1 MTRRLELPKFQAFDA
16 NGDPLSGGKVYTWE
30 VGTSTLKTSYS
41 DYDAATPNTN
51 PVILDSRGEADI
63 NVKGAYKIGVYTNAD
78 VLVWTL
84 DNVQGGVGEDS
95 QGEEYYYPD
104 STAADQG
111 ATGNSDTIKYAVDTI
126 STDRG
131 TIYLRHN
138 SGSATTT
145 YTLTTSETIPKNVTL
160 IKEPGAIL
168 DGAGTLTIEG
178 QFEAGLNEAFGS
190 SITVTF
196 GDSYM
201 DGVYPQWWE
210 EDAGD
215 GSTDCATAIQSAIN
229 ACVGSAGGHY
239 KCVYFVPGEYSIE
252 SKITMK
258 TSGLVGIGG
267 QPNTGVRILW
277 NGSAGVTAFEKDS
290 SHEGNNSFVRIE
302 NISFRGVANNPDY
315 WLDFS
320 TNTNPPDVL
329 FRLKELQFIGPAK
342 SCIKLGRWLN
352 CHLEHIRFD
361 QFGEY
366 AIDIVVPAGGT
377 SAMGSFVID
386 GFTADAL
393 TLNALGIF
401 HVDVEANAISNFG
414 TFEITNGRIEI
425 NTQLDQTNPGII
437 VLDLPDAGTYSR
449 SIGFKMRNV
458 AIQDSASSN
467 CYILQRLTTN
477 LTGGESI
484 MLENVRLDSLA
495 GLVGGTPGDY
505 TNVPSITTGNIG
517 YLSMNTNAGVRSGNV
532 FDETLLA
539 PHSTSD
545 ALKLQNYTDS
555 QARFIIDS
563 NAYLN
568 FGPGDGSVDTGLRR
582 KSTPGSGIYGMRT
595 YEAATNSGVE
605 ILNKTTEI
613 TGMSGATETWSNAI
627 PAGVIDLGVTARV
640 TTLITGATS
649 FDVGIGGNA
658 DKYLDNVN
666 VALGTTGD
674 LSDATFSSP
683 GLLTSADDI
692 VVTANGSD
700 FTAGAVRLTFHYI
713 RLQAPSS

>member
-16 NGDPLSGGKVYTWE
+16 NGDPLSGGKVYTYE
-30 VGTSTLKTSYS
+30 AGTSTLKTSYS
-41 DYDAATPNTN
+41 DYDASTANAN
-51 PVILDSRGEADI
+51 PVVLDSRGEADI
-63 NVKGAYKIGVYTNAD
+63 YVKGAYKISVYTSAD

-84 DNVQGGVGEDS
+84 DNVQGGVGGDS

-229 ACVGSAGGHY
+229 ACVGSAAGHY

-267 QPNTGVRILW
+267 QLNTGVRILW

-320 TNTNPPDVL
+320 TNTNAADAH
-329 FRLKELQFIGPAK
+329 FRLKELQFVGTAK
-342 SCIKLGRWLN
+342 SPIKLAYWLN

-361 QFGEY
+361 NFGEY
-366 AIDIVVPAGGT
+366 CIDIKSVVSAG
-377 SAMGSFVID
+377 AMGSFVLD
-386 GFTADAL
+386 GFTIDSITQAS
-393 TLNALGIF
+393 LGMIHF
-401 HVDVEANAISNFG
+401 DFDDKEISNWG
-414 TFEITNGRIEI
+414 PFELSNGRIEI
-425 NTQLDQTNPGII
+425 NTQMDATNPGIFVMDI
-437 VLDLPDAGTYSR
+437 PNATAYTR
-449 SIGFKMRNV
+449 SVGLKLRNV
-458 AIQDSASSN
+458 SIQDSESSSV
-467 CYILQRLTTN
+467 YILQRLTTN
-477 LTGGESI
+477 TTAGETLI
-484 MLENVRLDSLA
+484 LENVRLDGIA
-495 GLVGGTPGDY
+495 GLVAGTPGTGFNNIPY
-505 TNVPSITTGNIG
+505 TTGNIG
-517 YLSMNTNAGVRSGNV
+517 YLALNVAGSIIPGNA
-532 FDETLLA
+532 FDMTLFA
-539 PHSTSD
+539 PYYSND
-545 ALKLQNYTDS
+545 AIRMQNKDDTE
-555 QARFIIDS
+555 ARFTLDS

-658 DKYLDNVN
+658 NKYLDNVD

-674 LSDATFSSP
+674 LSDATFSNP

>member
-16 NGDPLSGGKVYTWE
+16 NGDPLSGGKVYTYE
-30 VGTSTLKTSYS
+30 AGTSTLKTSYS
-41 DYDAATPNTN
+41 DYDASTANAN
-51 PVILDSRGEADI
+51 PVVLDSRGEADI
-63 NVKGAYKIGVYTNAD
+63 YVKGAYKISVYTSAD

-84 DNVQGGVGEDS
+84 DNVQGGVGGDS

-160 IKEPGAIL
+160 IKEPGVIL

-229 ACVGSAGGHY
+229 ACVGSAAGHY
-239 KCVYFVPGEYSIE
+239 KNVLFVPGEYSIE

-267 QPNTGVRILW
+267 QLNTGVRILW

-320 TNTNPPDVL
+320 TNTNAADAH
-329 FRLKELQFIGPAK
+329 FRLKELQFIGTAK
-342 SCIKLGRWLN
+342 SPIKLSRWLN

-361 QFGEY
+361 NFGEY
-366 AIDIVVPAGGT
+366 CIDAV
-377 SAMGSFVID
+377 
-386 GFTADAL
+386 
-393 TLNALGIF
+393 
-401 HVDVEANAISNFG
+401 
-414 TFEITNGRIEI
+414 
-425 NTQLDQTNPGII
+425 
-437 VLDLPDAGTYSR
+437 
-449 SIGFKMRNV
+449 
-458 AIQDSASSN
+458 
-467 CYILQRLTTN
+467 
-477 LTGGESI
+477 
-484 MLENVRLDSLA
+484 
-495 GLVGGTPGDY
+495 
-505 TNVPSITTGNIG
+505 
-517 YLSMNTNAGVRSGNV
+517 
-532 FDETLLA
+532 
-539 PHSTSD
+539 
-545 ALKLQNYTDS
+545 
-555 QARFIIDS
+555 
-563 NAYLN
+563 
-568 FGPGDGSVDTGLRR
+568 
-582 KSTPGSGIYGMRT
+582 
-595 YEAATNSGVE
+595 
-605 ILNKTTEI
+605 
-613 TGMSGATETWSNAI
+613 I
-627 PAGVIDLGVTARV
+627 PASPAAAHP
-640 TTLITGATS
+640 GAH
-649 FDVGIGGNA
+649 
-658 DKYLDNVN
+658 
-666 VALGTTGD
+666 
-674 LSDATFSSP
+674 SDATQAARNRSRPPDGTACPGNWRGQKSSCP
-683 GLLTSADDI
+683 PPSTHTG
-692 VVTANGSD
+692 
-700 FTAGAVRLTFHYI
+700 AGAQGRDPLA
-713 RLQAPSS
+713 RAPRPCKRPRSERSTSPNSVLDRRHQTRPVHE